1 MSIELATTE
10 GSSADDVIRA
20 ASPLAIRSMTV
31 SYGQKPAV
39 FSVDMTVEPG
49 KMTAIHEERNNLSVV
64 VEKSDVSEEIPAMSE
79 KVPHVVTL

>member
-1 MSIELATTE
+1 MWGYKE
-10 GSSADDVIRA
+10 R
-20 ASPLAIRSMTV
+20 TV
-31 SYGQKPAV
+31 N
-39 FSVDMTVEPG
+39 EPG